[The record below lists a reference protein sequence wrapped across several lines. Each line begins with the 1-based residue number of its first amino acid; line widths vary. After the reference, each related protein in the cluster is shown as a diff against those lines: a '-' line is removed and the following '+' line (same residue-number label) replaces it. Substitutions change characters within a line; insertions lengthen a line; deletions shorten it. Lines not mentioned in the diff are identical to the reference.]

1 MAIDVLCMVAHPDD
15 AEILA
20 GGTLIKLKDQGYRV
34 GIVTFTRG
42 EMGTRG
48 DAEQRTREST
58 EAARIMGLD
67 SHETLSF
74 PDAHIECNVENRRP
88 VIEVIRR
95 HRPSLVITHDINNRN
110 PDHTH
115 VSRLVKEAAFTAG
128 LAKYDTSQEPHRP
141 SKIIYC
147 MEYFTFVPSII
158 VDITAQYERKMQ
170 AVACYTSQTH
180 NPGFEGPETYISSD
194 RFIREIDA
202 RYRYFGSKIHTDF
215 AEGFRLDTPIEIRN
229 LVEEIANR
237 VVIPSGQGKV

>member
-1 MAIDVLCMVAHPDD
+1 MAVDVLCMVAHPDD

-34 GIVTFTRG
+34 GVATFTRG

-48 DAEQRTREST
+48 DAEQRTREAA

-74 PDAHIECNVENRRP
+74 PDAHIECTIENRRP
-88 VIEVIRR
+88 VVELIRR
-95 HRPSLVITHDINNRN
+95 HRPSLVITHDTNNRN

-128 LAKYDTSQEPHRP
+128 LAKYDTRQEPHRP
-141 SKIIYC
+141 SNIIYC
-147 MEYFTFVPSII
+147 MEYFTFVPNII
-158 VDITAQYERKMQ
+158 VDITDQYERKLQ
-170 AVACYTSQTH
+170 AVACYRSQTH
-180 NPGFEGPETYISSD
+180 NSVYEGPETYISSD
-194 RFIREIDA
+194 RFMREIDA

-215 AEGFRLDTPIEIRN
+215 AEGFRLDTPIEIRD

-237 VVIPSGQGKV
+237 VVIPSGQGKR